1 MTTTVAARARAG
13 AATGRAGAIFAFFL
27 GLALLWGVGFA
38 GPAALHEAAHDGRH
52 GLAFPC
58 H

>member
-1 MTTTVAARARAG
+1 MMTMVAARARAG
-13 AATGRAGAIFAFFL
+13 AGTGRAGAIFAFLL
-27 GLALLWGVGFA
+27 GLTLLYGLGFA